1 MIVKFE
7 KIDGTF
13 VHPKTHSNLILHVIH
28 LPKSSIFHLLR
39 YVDSNGE
46 FLIEVRLSK
55 AQTFY
60 ETDLLVTSDHI
71 NDSNDYDAMEVS

>member
-1 MIVKFE
+1 M
-7 KIDGTF
+7 
-13 VHPKTHSNLILHVIH
+13 
-28 LPKSSIFHLLR
+28 HLLR